1 MPCVCQNNITAQVVP
16 GQERRWESQERRQQS
31 NLRNGLLGARSFPT
45 TSLKTHD
52 HPVMQGSPSL
62 EREGN

>member
-1 MPCVCQNNITAQVVP
+1 MPCVCQNNSMAQAVL
-16 GQERRWESQERRQQS
+16 GQERRWEPERWKQS
-31 NLRNGLLGARSFPT
+31 NVRNGLLGVRSFPT
-45 TSLKTHD
+45 VSLMTHD